1 MADVLISVRNA
12 SRVYRM
18 GEVDVHALSDTSLD
32 VQVGEFLVILG
43 PSGSGKST
51 LLNLIGGMD
60 RPTSG
65 EVHFGER
72 DLGRCSD
79 RELTEYRRAEVGFVF
94 QFYNLVPMLTAL
106 ENVQVATEISDDP
119 MDPLEALALV
129 ELADRAEHFPGQLSG
144 GEQQRVAL
152 ARALAGNPKL
162 LNRLEEQ
169 DIIRLP
175 AMQKRAGH
183 PGLCA
188 QSVPRQT
195 GLPPEQAPLEMSLAE
210 LGPVRLAPVTEKA
223 AQGLW
228 NEYVERYH
236 YLGYKKAMCALNVG
250 MLSTDG

>member
-1 MADVLISVRNA
+1 
-12 SRVYRM
+12 M
-18 GEVDVHALSDTSLD
+18 GEVDVHALRDASLD
-32 VQVGEFLVILG
+32 VHVGEFLVILG

-65 EVHFGER
+65 EVHFGGR
-72 DLGRCSD
+72 DLGHCSD

-129 ELADRAEHFPGQLSG
+129 ELAGRAEHFPGQLSG

-162 LNRLEEQ
+162 LLCDEPTGALDLATSRQMLGLLLRLNRDLGKTVVLITHNGAIARIADRTAYIRDGGLHDIQVNEQ
-169 DIIRLP
+169 
-175 AMQKRAGH
+175 
-183 PGLCA
+183 
-188 QSVPRQT
+188 
-195 GLPPEQAPLEMSLAE
+195 PLA
-210 LGPVRLAPVTEKA
+210 VTEIT
-223 AQGLW
+223 W
-228 NEYVERYH
+228 
-236 YLGYKKAMCALNVG
+236 
-250 MLSTDG
+250 